1 MDIELLFQTL
11 LKLYVMLLLGLVLAK
26 VHILDE
32 HSNRSLSQMVVSVT
46 YPLMLLYS
54 MAGQPGERST
64 ALIVL
69 GGGFVFYFVMI
80 AVAKIAARLLR
91 VPEEK
96 RREFE
101 CLMVFGN
108 TGFVGAPLAQS
119 FYGNA
124 AFYEITLLNFAYYF
138 LYNTYA
144 VKLLSPP
151 GGRRGFSL
159 RDLLTPGFIM
169 TLLSIILYL
178 LRYDAPAV
186 VKDIMYMVGS
196 MTVPLSMII
205 LGSSLASYSFR
216 ESFRDPWVY
225 VYSAAKLLLMPAIVF
240 ALCRALPIGEYYS
253 GLTVI
258 SAAVPAGSM
267 ILMLALQ
274 MKRDSSFISLGIFVS
289 TLLSALTLPI
299 IAIFFL

>member
-11 LKLYVMLLLGLVLAK
+11 LKLYVMLLLGFVLAK
-26 VHILDE
+26 VRILDE

-69 GGGFVFYFVMI
+69 GGGFVFYLVMI

-151 GGRRGFSL
+151 GERRGFSL
-159 RDLLTPGFIM
+159 RDLMTPGFLM

-186 VKDIMYMVGS
+186 VKDIMYMAGS

-225 VYSAAKLLLMPAIVF
+225 VYSAAKLLLMPAIIF
-240 ALCRALPIGEYYS
+240 ASVDFPEPFSPMIASVCFSRRVKLS
-253 GLTVI
+253 GFTASTV
-258 SAAVPAGSM
+258 
-267 ILMLALQ
+267 
-274 MKRDSSFISLGIFVS
+274 
-289 TLLSALTLPI
+289 
-299 IAIFFL
+299 

>member
-11 LKLYVMLLLGLVLAK
+11 LKLYVMLLLGFVLAK
-26 VHILDE
+26 VRILDE

-151 GGRRGFSL
+151 GGEKRLFS
-159 RDLLTPGFIM
+159 P
-169 TLLSIILYL
+169 
-178 LRYDAPAV
+178 
-186 VKDIMYMVGS
+186 
-196 MTVPLSMII
+196 
-205 LGSSLASYSFR
+205 
-216 ESFRDPWVY
+216 
-225 VYSAAKLLLMPAIVF
+225 
-240 ALCRALPIGEYYS
+240 
-253 GLTVI
+253 
-258 SAAVPAGSM
+258 
-267 ILMLALQ
+267 
-274 MKRDSSFISLGIFVS
+274 
-289 TLLSALTLPI
+289 
-299 IAIFFL
+299 